1 MKLINR
7 NLKIFIITSLLSL
20 IKESPSYEE
29 YSTVF
34 LDKIHIGSQSKEI
47 SLIINTLT
55 SKTVL
60 FTNSKRPYAQEIQR
74 GRKSDV
80 LIDKITFAG
89 QVIESFPFSLEID
102 ETKLNNKDIQ
112 GEFGLG
118 IDKENSNDLIDT
130 LYDNQVI
137 HSKTVEI
144 HIEEEK
150 DKDRLIMKFDQK
162 ISDYAFCDLL
172 PKKNMDENDYYYEA
186 WICELSHIV
195 VGSTKADL
203 VWNRTKEINGEV
215 TIDSRTKYIYIPKEF
230 MKIISKYWEI
240 NENECKLVHDLESD
254 EKYFSCSKCVEK
266 QIYDMHSLYLVIGG
280 YGYRLKAKDLFEDD
294 GKHFNCLIRFIND
307 EKNLWILGLPF
318 LREFKT
324 VLDFNG
330 TRMGFN
336 GEDIIN
342 FKEDYKKWAE
352 EVAEKESELIY
363 GYSGEKIV
371 MIIGTIIGTL
381 IILYVAF
388 WLFRNCRREKPKYHI
403 ELNEQYDKKEF
414 YQ

>member
-20 IKESPSYEE
+20 IIASPSYEE

-118 IDKENSNDLIDT
+118 IDKENSNELIDT

-172 PKKNMDENDYYYEA
+172 PKKNMDEYDYYYEA

-215 TIDSRTKYIYIPKEF
+215 TIDSRTKYIYIPKEY

-254 EKYFSCSKCVEK
+254 EKYFSCSKSVEK

>member
-254 EKYFSCSKCVEK
+254 EKYFSCAKSVEK

>member
-162 ISDYAFCDLL
+162 ISDYSFCDLL

-254 EKYFSCSKCVEK
+254 EKYFSCSKSVEK

>member
-1 MKLINR
+1 
-7 NLKIFIITSLLSL
+7 
-20 IKESPSYEE
+20 
-29 YSTVF
+29 
-34 LDKIHIGSQSKEI
+34 
-47 SLIINTLT
+47 
-55 SKTVL
+55 
-60 FTNSKRPYAQEIQR
+60 
-74 GRKSDV
+74 
-80 LIDKITFAG
+80 
-89 QVIESFPFSLEID
+89 
-102 ETKLNNKDIQ
+102 
-112 GEFGLG
+112 
-118 IDKENSNDLIDT
+118 
-130 LYDNQVI
+130 
-137 HSKTVEI
+137 
-144 HIEEEK
+144 
-150 DKDRLIMKFDQK
+150 
-162 ISDYAFCDLL
+162 
-172 PKKNMDENDYYYEA
+172 MDENDYYYEA

-254 EKYFSCSKCVEK
+254 EKYFSCSKSVEK

>member
-80 LIDKITFAG
+80 LIDKIAFAG

-254 EKYFSCSKCVEK
+254 EKYFSCSKSVEK